1 MNAIRNLVLTG
12 ILCFFLISIGTAQII
27 YSNAFNGGPVN
38 INGTAPTVANN
49 YAGGASGANW
59 NDALGINDTGALWAN
74 GNDNSSLGDSWLLP
88 FYPQAGYVYTLTAS
102 LTFTGNPGSW
112 VGLGFAQNDP
122 INISLGDGRFSDS
135 GVNGYDWLILNE
147 PSGNV
152 QYFTGPRGTAP
163 DIFNGTGFTGGPQTL
178 KVQVVLDTTGGSW
191 SMTAYV
197 NGVQMGSPV
206 AYSSNP
212 PIGAVGITQTSL
224 SAPAAVQWNY
234 LTLEAAGTGPTT
246 NTLTTTVG
254 FLTKKTGRPLNPAF
268 GGLSY
273 EKLGIASGFFTAND
287 VPLVK
292 LFSLLGPAVLR
303 IGGGT
308 VDQTCWNGLSNTIP
322 ITASEVDTFAGFI
335 KALPTNWSVIY
346 GINLLSNTPANAAA
360 EAAYAANALGPRLL
374 GFQIGNEPEYGFTR
388 YSTYLS
394 RWRPLAAAITNA
406 VPGWAITN
414 GGNGWTFS
422 GADGGQGQ
430 LAAFTDPFASDESGV
445 ASMLTQHYYR
455 AGPST
460 NDTMQLLLQPDPF
473 LQTLVSNIVTAAAGH
488 CPLGARIDECG
499 SYSAGGTA
507 GVSDAYGAALWSLD
521 FMFTMATAGGQGV
534 NFHGGGRSPYSPII
548 DNGTSVTSVGP
559 EFYGLKLLSMIPPG
573 NIIPV
578 TMTPPLNINFTAY
591 GVRQLNGAIS
601 ALFNNKETGDTVV
614 VTANL
619 GPNVAAAQLIELTG
633 PSLGNTSG
641 FTIGGAAINP
651 NGSWNG
657 GVDAVLV
664 ATNGLLTV
672 SVPPASAFLLNPL
685 LTPIITV
692 NAKGSQ
698 FMLSWPTNYAGWLLE
713 SNAAGLTSPAWFPL
727 PGSGNTNNAQIS
739 ILPGQSNVFY
749 RLSAP

>member
-1 MNAIRNLVLTG
+1 MNAIRNLVLGG
-12 ILCFFLISIGTAQII
+12 ILCFFLISIGKTQII
-27 YSNAFNGGPVN
+27 YSNAFNGGSVN

-59 NDALGINDTGALWAN
+59 NDVLGINDTGALWAN
-74 GNDNSSLGDSWLLP
+74 GSDNSSLGDSWLLP

-122 INISLGDGRFSDS
+122 ANIALGNGRFSDS

-163 DIFNGTGFTGGPQTL
+163 DIFNGTGFTGGAQTL
-178 KVQVVLDTTGGSW
+178 KVQVVLDTTGSLW

-206 AYSSNP
+206 TYSSNP
-212 PIGAVGITQTSL
+212 SIGAVGITQTSL
-224 SAPAAVQWNY
+224 SASTAVQWNY
-234 LTLEAAGTGPTT
+234 LTLGAAGTGPTT

-254 FLTKKTGRPLNPAF
+254 FLTKKTGQPLNPAF

-273 EKLGIASGFFTAND
+273 EKIEIANGFFTSND

-303 IGGGT
+303 VGGGT
-308 VDQTCWNGLSNTIP
+308 VDQTCWSGLSNTIP

-360 EAAYAANALGPRLL
+360 EAVYAANALGPRLL
-374 GFQIGNEPEYGFTR
+374 GFQIGNEPEYGFTQ

-460 NDTMQLLLQPDPF
+460 NDTLQLLLQPDPL

-499 SYSAGGTA
+499 SYSAGGVA
-507 GVSDAYGAALWSLD
+507 GVSDACGAALWSLD

-559 EFYGLKLLSMIPPG
+559 EFYGLKLLSMIPQG

-578 TMTPPLNINFTAY
+578 TMTPSLNINFTAY
-591 GVRQLNGAIS
+591 GVRQMNGAIS

-633 PSLGNTSG
+633 PSLGTTSG
-641 FTIGGAAINP
+641 FTLGGATIDP

-657 GVDAVLV
+657 GVQAVLV

-672 SVPPASAFLLNPL
+672 SVPPATAYLLNPL

-698 FMLSWPTNYAGWLLE
+698 FTLSWSTNYAGWLLE
-713 SNAAGLTSPAWFPL
+713 SNAIGLTSPNWFPL
-727 PGSGNTNNAQIS
+727 PGSGNTNSVQIS
-739 ILPGQSNVFY
+739 TLPGQSNVFY
-749 RLSAP
+749 RLSPP